1 MVKLPAS
8 LVLAD
13 AATPVFSLTAR
24 TSAPGTAAP
33 LESLTRPR
41 MVPRGSCAKQGD
53 RNAAARTRADGKL
66 LGTNDMRNSSF
77 LCRALYLES
86 PKMGIGQTAT
96 RRRAGHRIRCP
107 GCRPAV
113 IWGVPVAMPG
123 RGHGAR

>member
-13 AATPVFSLTAR
+13 AATPVLSLTAR

-53 RNAAARTRADGKL
+53 RIAAAKTRADGKL
-66 LGTNDMRNSSF
+66 LGTNNMRNSFSSSAHCISNHQEWE
-77 LCRALYLES
+77 LTKRVM
-86 PKMGIGQTAT
+86 K
-96 RRRAGHRIRCP
+96 HRP
-107 GCRPAV
+107 EHSNRP
-113 IWGVPVAMPG
+113 
-123 RGHGAR
+123 H